1 MIGGYPS
8 AVFNR
13 DRGSY
18 GILRARIRTDL
29 ADFSRMAVDHWMN
42 SFNQHPNVIDRAKE

>member
-1 MIGGYPS
+1 MIRGYPS

-18 GILRARIRTDL
+18 GILRARIRTDI
-29 ADFSRMAVDHWMN
+29 AGFSRMPVDHRLS
-42 SFNQHPNVIDRAKE
+42 SFNQHPNVIDRVKE